1 MGKNDV
7 EVIIVNGIKRLHEKR
22 MEEGLDH
29 ENLPVNTL

>member
-1 MGKNDV
+1 MSEDNV